1 MNLRAICVLALTGAA
16 PLAAA
21 QSYPTK
27 PIRLIAPSA
36 PASVSDIRA
45 RWVANNLTP
54 VLGQPIVVDNRSGA
68 GGNIG
73 TEAAAKSAPDGY
85 TLAIVH
91 HGTMAINPHIYARAG
106 YHPVT
111 DFAPVTRLASNPL
124 MLAVNVQLP
133 AQSVTD
139 LLKLARDK
147 PGQLLFGSPGIG
159 TPPHV
164 AAELFRHMARID
176 VVHVPYK
183 GGAQALN
190 DLVGG
195 RVAYTIDNAGMQL
208 PQVKA
213 GKLRALA
220 VTGAQRIAAAP
231 DVPTLSEAGL
241 KGYEYMSWMGVAAPA
256 GTPQAII
263 SRLHTELGRALKTPA
278 AQEWYAAQGSDV
290 VGDLPAE
297 FAAVIRAEF
306 KRWGP
311 IVREARI
318 KVE

>member
-1 MNLRAICVLALTGAA
+1 MNLLAICVLALAGAA

-195 RVAYTIDNAGMQL
+195 QVAYTIDNAGMQL
-208 PQVKA
+208 PQVK
-213 GKLRALA
+213 
-220 VTGAQRIAAAP
+220 
-231 DVPTLSEAGL
+231 
-241 KGYEYMSWMGVAAPA
+241 
-256 GTPQAII
+256 
-263 SRLHTELGRALKTPA
+263 
-278 AQEWYAAQGSDV
+278 
-290 VGDLPAE
+290 
-297 FAAVIRAEF
+297 
-306 KRWGP
+306 
-311 IVREARI
+311 
-318 KVE
+318 